1 MSARCK
7 ICHTEFVENE
17 GDVCVSCMLGGGYS
31 NAGSNTG
38 TNISPS
44 STDTNIHGST
54 AIPKKS
60 KPSAFGTARVKGTVQ
75 NYFQEPDNRSPAK
88 KWFAALLDGTPY
100 SSTDHKFIF
109 DLKDDN
115 VRNLDFGAQTGS
127 SVVICGEI
135 TFGSINNNN
144 VVEVYGDK
152 TKHNVIAAKKIR
164 NISNGS
170 VINITKQIS
179 AAAVRLITLLIAI
192 LFVIF
197 VVSAGFLIF
206 NNDSTQSNNSG
217 TSTVVDGASTGSD
230 NADENTSG
238 KYSYPVSDSSDNT
251 GTNVNSDEPS
261 STVSPS
267 TTNDSS
273 MSKARTKDTLGKIG
287 VIIVG
292 ALLILGGLKFGRT
305 ISRKTMFIV
314 IGLGVACILIVF
326 SPELFTTIVGAII
339 MFFIVKY
346 LFKKIFR

>member
-17 GDVCVSCMLGGGYS
+17 GDICVSCMLGGGYS

-38 TNISPS
+38 TNISTS
-44 STDTNIHGST
+44 STDTNIHEST
-54 AIPKKS
+54 AIPTKS
-60 KPSAFGTARVKGTVQ
+60 KPSAFGKARVKGTVQ

-179 AAAVRLITLLIAI
+179 ATAVRLITLLIVI
-192 LFVIF
+192 LFALF

-206 NNDSTQSNNSG
+206 NNDSTQANNPG
-217 TSTVVDGASTGSD
+217 TSTVVDGASTSAD
-230 NADENTSG
+230 NADGNASE
-238 KYSYPVSDSSDNT
+238 KYSYPVSNSSDST
-251 GTNVNSDEPS
+251 GSNVDSDEPG
-261 STVSPS
+261 STVSS
-267 TTNDSS
+267 TTTNGSS
-273 MSKARTKDTLGKIG
+273 ASKTKDTLGKIG

-326 SPELFTTIVGAII
+326 APELFTTIVGAII